1 MFRKILV
8 AIPATRQVEPGDLLV
23 VLEPHATA

>member
-1 MFRKILV
+1 VTKL
-8 AIPATRQVEPGDLLV
+8 AIPATQQVEPGDLLV